1 MEGYSKP
8 ITYKSTR
15 GAQSNMRFEEVV
27 LEGLA
32 TDGGL
37 FVPECIPTFTIQE
50 IEDMRGLSYVNLAYI
65 VLSKFISDEDIPTMK
80 LKEIVRKS
88 FETFRSKDVTPS
100 IKLSNYWVLELFH
113 GPTFAFKDVALQFLG
128 NLFEYFLEN
137 GNIQK
142 SLTILGATSG
152 DTGSAAIY
160 GLRGKKN
167 VNCFM
172 MYPTGKVTEI
182 QEKQMTVVLDSNVHC
197 ISLDNANFDDCQNI
211 VKKAFKDV
219 EFNKKVKL
227 GAVNSIN
234 WARVLA
240 QITYY
245 FYCYLRVTD
254 NRKDKKHHP
263 HINFVV
269 PTGNFGDILAG
280 YYAKRMGLPVGKLV
294 IATNANDVLHRFMS
308 TGHYTK
314 VDAEPTIAPS
324 MDISISSNFERYLLY
339 LADENPDTL
348 KSWMDVFE
356 KTGELAIS
364 KEILKKARD
373 DFDSYA
379 SSKDE
384 IVCCMRETYDKDDK
398 YLLCPHT
405 ATAAIAVKKLKLP
418 SETTVVLATAHPA
431 KFEEAIDLAL
441 TDGREIPKRPKE
453 LNDLFGKKTKTNHL
467 PNDDKNVK
475 NFMLSKLYSWSIL
488 KPTNLLFGFV
498 TIGTIVAVKLQRDGN
513 LKQFLDLKKIDL
525 KLFDIKKFM
534 KF

>member
-1 MEGYSKP
+1 M
-8 ITYKSTR
+8 
-15 GAQSNMRFEEVV
+15 Q
-27 LEGLA
+27 
-32 TDGGL
+32 
-37 FVPECIPTFTIQE
+37 
-50 IEDMRGLSYVNLAYI
+50 
-65 VLSKFISDEDIPTMK
+65 
-80 LKEIVRKS
+80 
-88 FETFRSKDVTPS
+88 
-100 IKLSNYWVLELFH
+100 
-113 GPTFAFKDVALQFLG
+113 
-128 NLFEYFLEN
+128 
-137 GNIQK
+137 
-142 SLTILGATSG
+142 
-152 DTGSAAIY
+152 
-160 GLRGKKN
+160 
-167 VNCFM
+167 
-172 MYPTGKVTEI
+172 
-182 QEKQMTVVLDSNVHC
+182 
-197 ISLDNANFDDCQNI
+197 
-211 VKKAFKDV
+211 
-219 EFNKKVKL
+219 
-227 GAVNSIN
+227 
-234 WARVLA
+234 
-240 QITYY
+240 
-245 FYCYLRVTD
+245 
-254 NRKDKKHHP
+254 
-263 HINFVV
+263 
-269 PTGNFGDILAG
+269 
-280 YYAKRMGLPVGKLV
+280 
-294 IATNANDVLHRFMS
+294 